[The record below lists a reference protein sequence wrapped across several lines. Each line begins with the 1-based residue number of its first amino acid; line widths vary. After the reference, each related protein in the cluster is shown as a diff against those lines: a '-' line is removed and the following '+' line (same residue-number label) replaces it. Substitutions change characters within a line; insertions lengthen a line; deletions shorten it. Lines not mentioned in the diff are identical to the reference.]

1 MRDEARLVIIGAG
14 IVGSSAAYY
23 LSQKGWGDIVVI
35 EQGSLFEAGGST
47 SHAPGL
53 VFQTNFSKA
62 MCLLSQS
69 SVQLYS
75 QLQLSDQPCFYPVGS
90 MEIAYTPERQEEL
103 KRKLGHALAWGLEAE
118 LITPSEIKRKIPII
132 DTSRVY
138 SAFYVPS
145 DGIAKAVRA
154 CEALANISK
163 QHGVTYCG
171 ETTVTGIDV
180 VNNRVKAVVTTRG
193 RIRTDNVLVCA
204 GIWGPRIG
212 RMAGVPIPLTPCQHL
227 YARTAPL
234 PELVGE
240 TREVVHPILRHQD
253 RSMYFRQHADCYGI
267 GSYQHEPIVVDP
279 ETLHSHDES
288 GMMPSVRP
296 FTPERFSRAYAS

>member
-1 MRDEARLVIIGAG
+1 MRNEARVVIIGAG

-35 EQGSLFEAGGST
+35 EQGPLFEVGGST

-75 QLQLSDQPCFYPVGS
+75 QLQLNDQPCFYPVGS
-90 MEIAYTPERQEEL
+90 MEIAYTPERQEDL
-103 KRKLGHALAWGLEAE
+103 KRKLGHALAWGLEAA
-118 LITPSEIKRKIPII
+118 LIAPEEIKRKIPII
-132 DTSRVY
+132 DTRHVY

-163 QHGVTYCG
+163 THDVTYYR

-240 TREVVHPILRHQD
+240 TREA
-253 RSMYFRQHADCYGI
+253 FEEARQ
-267 GSYQHEPIVVDP
+267 GS
-279 ETLHSHDES
+279 
-288 GMMPSVRP
+288 
-296 FTPERFSRAYAS
+296 ERAENDD